1 MSQSHA
7 GGWYVVQVMP
17 QRERVVNS
25 LLEFKGYQSFAPTYG
40 LRRHWSDRAKK
51 LEVPLFPGYV
61 FFRSPGTRV
70 SSLVCSTPGV
80 VRILSFGGRASMV
93 PDSEIDAVQRLTTL
107 GKPQPAEQFIEGQRV
122 EVGPVCGRR
131 WHCQEDQEQSLPRGI
146 RRAYRAVH
154 LRRTGRG
161 SDWTRQGREP
171 HRCQGLM
178 PDGGIQRFLSDR
190 VNAAKRNCWR
200 MCASKVQRRQ
210 AKHSKSTVAGP

>member
-122 EVGPVCGRR
+122 EVTSGPFAGVVGIVRKTKSKACLVVSVELIA
-131 WHCQEDQEQSLPRGI
+131 QSIYVELEEDQIGLARGASLIVARG
-146 RRAYRAVH
+146 
-154 LRRTGRG
+154 
-161 SDWTRQGREP
+161 
-171 HRCQGLM
+171 
-178 PDGGIQRFLSDR
+178 
-190 VNAAKRNCWR
+190 
-200 MCASKVQRRQ
+200 
-210 AKHSKSTVAGP
+210 